1 MQWVSLLLLLGCV
14 TGRPGAVPVDPPLPI
29 AATPITPGAVSTDE
43 ATVKSRSHAWFA
55 AFDRADL
62 LAFNDVLSPAFV
74 RFDLGR
80 YYDAKQ
86 LTGNIQARI
95 DRHAAVRSRTWKEER
110 VFLGPNVAVFIGE
123 SVEHVPAEGD
133 LPAAELE
140 SWNEL
145 SWVHDGN
152 AWKLAHWSWRRGGLE
167 AERERWNST
176 LREQRGFK
184 ITVNEFLADWAK
196 GKKPGTAI
204 DIAAGQG
211 RNAVWL
217 ATQGWKVTAIDISD
231 AGLEIAKKAAVAKK
245 AKLTTIEADVDTY
258 DLGKERWDLV
268 TLIYAGSSHELIERI
283 KPSIKKGGW
292 FVVEFFGSEAT
303 AGTGIGG
310 FAPGELAALFPGWKI
325 EKDEV
330 VEGIADWGLKKG
342 KVARFAAQ
350 KP

>member
-1 MQWVSLLLLLGCV
+1 MRWLSLLLLLGCV
-14 TGRPGAVPVDPPLPI
+14 TGRPGAVPADPPLPI
-29 AATPITPGAVSTDE
+29 AAAPITPDAVTLDE
-43 ATVKSRSHAWFA
+43 TAVKTRTHALFA
-55 AFDRADL
+55 AIDRADV
-62 LAFNDVLSPAFV
+62 LAFSDVVSPAFV
-74 RFDLGR
+74 RIDLGR
-80 YYDAKQ
+80 TYDAAWVRSS
-86 LTGNIQARI
+86 IQARI
-95 DRHAAVRSRTWKEER
+95 DRHAPVRSRDWKDER
-110 VFLGPNVAVFIGE
+110 VFIGPNVAVFVGE
-123 SVEHVPAEGD
+123 SIEHVPAHGD
-133 LPAAELE
+133 SPAAEIDT
-140 SWNEL
+140 WNEL

-152 AWKLAHWSWRRGGLE
+152 AWKVAQWSYRPGGIE
-167 AERERWNST
+167 AERESWNSK
-176 LREQRGFK
+176 LRGQTGFK
-184 ITVNEFLADWAK
+184 ITVNQFLADWAK

-217 ATQGWKVTAIDISD
+217 ATQGWKVSAIDISD
-231 AGLEIAKKAAVAKK
+231 AGLEMAKKAAVAKK

-268 TLIYAGSSHELIERI
+268 TLIYAGSNHDLIERI

-292 FVVEFFGSEAT
+292 FVVEFFGREAT

-310 FAPGELAALFPGWKI
+310 FAAGELAALFPGWKI

-330 VEGIADWGLKKG
+330 VDDIADWGLKKV